1 MERLWPRKMDLSD
14 IPIFNMMNK
23 RMGWLTQRQQ
33 VLAQNIANSDTPNYK
48 PHDLLKQNF
57 SRFLR
62 PSVPR
67 QNMAVTSAN
76 HIEPTRRN
84 SEHRSEKSAEVYE
97 TSLAGNSV
105 IIEEQL
111 MKVSETQGNYRLAT
125 NLYQK
130 HLNMLKSAIGRDG
143 R

>member
-1 MERLWPRKMDLSD
+1 MDLSD

-23 RMGWLTQRQQ
+23 RMGWLTQRQK
-33 VLAQNIANSDTPNYK
+33 VLAQNIANSDTPQYK
-48 PHDLLKQNF
+48 PHDLQKQNF

-84 SEHRSEKSAEVYE
+84 SNHRSEQADKVYE
-97 TSLAGNSV
+97 TALSGNSV

-111 MKVSETQGNYRLAT
+111 MKVSETQGGYRLAT